1 VPIVTNDL
9 LGVGATKCLRLSSI
23 NCSSSR
29 GRRDVMSNELPAGV
43 GLTALA
49 VADARARESTRA
61 DRLFD
66 DPFARLF
73 IDAAGAAFA
82 AESTDGTIDI
92 RAMRAE
98 YVAVRTRY
106 FDDALLGACAAGCRQ
121 VVLLA
126 AGLDARALRLERPP
140 ATRLFE
146 LDVADVIAFK
156 ERVLSAH
163 AAAPTCERVVVT
175 SDLREDW
182 PAALRASGFR
192 DDRPTAW
199 LAEGILM
206 YLAESERDALLG
218 HLTSCS
224 APASH
229 LALELPLWRIPA
241 QVSETVAR
249 GVVERS
255 ALAQIAAALPRDVST
270 SDEQSVADPAAWLA
284 RHGWQATIDDAAE
297 RFVALGR
304 AIPAMFS
311 SVASAAGPRRLARAV
326 RH

>member
-1 VPIVTNDL
+1 M
-9 LGVGATKCLRLSSI
+9 SSK
-23 NCSSSR
+23 
-29 GRRDVMSNELPAGV
+29 LPAGV

-49 VADARARESTRA
+49 VADARARESARA
-61 DRLFD
+61 DRLFG

-73 IDAAGAAFA
+73 IDAAGTAFV
-82 AESTDGTIDI
+82 AESTASTIDI

-98 YVAVRTRY
+98 YVAIRTRY
-106 FDDALLGACAAGCRQ
+106 FDDALLSACGAGCQQ

-126 AGLDARALRLERPP
+126 AGLDARAFRLKWPP
-140 ATRLFE
+140 GTRLFE

-156 ERVLSAH
+156 EPVLSAH
-163 AAAPTCERVVVT
+163 AAAPTCERVVIAA
-175 SDLREDW
+175 DLREDW

-218 HLTSCS
+218 NLTECS
-224 APASH
+224 ATASH
-229 LALELPLWRIPA
+229 LAVELPIWRVPA
-241 QVSETVAR
+241 EVSETVAR

-255 ALAQIAAALPRDVST
+255 ALAQIAAAFPRDTSG
-270 SDEQSVADPAAWLA
+270 SDEPSVADPAAWLG
-284 RHGWQATIDDAAE
+284 RHGWHATIDDAAE
-297 RFVALGR
+297 HFVGLGR

-326 RH
+326 RR

>member
-1 VPIVTNDL
+1 
-9 LGVGATKCLRLSSI
+9 
-23 NCSSSR
+23 
-29 GRRDVMSNELPAGV
+29 MSNQLPTGI

-49 VADARARESTRA
+49 VADARARESARA

-73 IDAAGAAFA
+73 IEAAGAAFV
-82 AESTDGTIDI
+82 AESTASTIDI

-106 FDDALLGACAAGCRQ
+106 FDDALLDACAAGCRQ

-126 AGLDARALRLERPP
+126 AGLDARAFRLEWPP
-140 ATRLFE
+140 ATRQFE
-146 LDVADVIAFK
+146 LDVAEVIAFK
-156 ERVLSAH
+156 EQVLSAH
-163 AAAPTCERVVVT
+163 AAEPTCERVVVA

-206 YLAESERDALLG
+206 YLAESERDGLLDD
-218 HLTSCS
+218 LTRCS

-229 LALELPLWRIPA
+229 LAVELPMWRVPA
-241 QVSETVAR
+241 EVSETVAR

-255 ALAQIAAALPRDVST
+255 ALAQIAAALPRDVANSE
-270 SDEQSVADPAAWLA
+270 DQSVAAPAAWLA

-311 SVASAAGPRRLARAV
+311 SVAAAAGPRRLARAV
-326 RH
+326 RREDGSNGHAR